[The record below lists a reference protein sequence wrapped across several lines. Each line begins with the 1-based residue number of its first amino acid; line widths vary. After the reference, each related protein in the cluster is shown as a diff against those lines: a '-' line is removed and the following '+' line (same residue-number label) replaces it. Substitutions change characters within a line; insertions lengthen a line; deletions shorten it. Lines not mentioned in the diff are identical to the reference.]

1 MIPAPCATM
10 APVPPPAYHRAQA
23 KVGPALHVDALSLV
37 SGLHLLTLC
46 RLAVRLARRSC
57 PPMLPAGPGGRP
69 RRYREG
75 APLLLGLLRTLGRG
89 SYPGPPDWLG
99 GLRPP

>member
-23 KVGPALHVDALSLV
+23 KVGPALHVDALSVV

-69 RRYREG
+69 RPYPEESLVLL
-75 APLLLGLLRTLGRG
+75 APLRTPWPL
-89 SYPGPPDWLG
+89 SDHVLPAWLAGPA
-99 GLRPP
+99 PP

>member
-57 PPMLPAGPGGRP
+57 PPMLPAGPGGRA
-69 RRYREG
+69 RRPKGEG
-75 APLLLGLLRTLGRG
+75 PLLVAPLRTLWWRAR
-89 SYPGPPDWLG
+89 YGPPEQ
-99 GLRPP
+99 PPA

>member
-57 PPMLPAGPGGRP
+57 PPMLAAGPGGPPRP
-69 RRYREG
+69 SSGGGPLRVA
-75 APLLLGLLRTLGRG
+75 APPPTSGGRASLR
-89 SYPGPPDWLG
+89 SHPSA
-99 GLRPP
+99 